1 MDLEFI
7 ISEKENSICTIYL
20 NRTRTLNS
28 FNLKMAEEFQS
39 ALKDAEKDDAIRV
52 IVISGKG
59 RAFSAGQDLK
69 EVLPKNGEQKE
80 LSDIVAKQYNPI
92 IKLIR
97 NIEKPIICAVNGVA
111 AGAGANIAFACDFVI
126 AAYSSTFI
134 QSFSQIGLIPDSAG
148 TFTLPR
154 LVGLAKA
161 TELCMLGNTISAR
174 DAKEFGLI
182 YKAVP
187 DADLEVATNALC
199 NQLKDMPTRG
209 LGLIKR
215 AFNQSF
221 ANSLDEQLKLE
232 EELQKE
238 AGNTYDYNEGVNAF
252 IQKRKPV
259 FKGQ

>member
-1 MDLEFI
+1 MDFEFI
-7 ISEKENSICTIYL
+7 ITEKSDGIYTIYL

-28 FNLKMAEEFQS
+28 FNLQMAEEFQA
-39 ALKDAEKDDAIRV
+39 ALSNAEKDDDVRV

-69 EVLPKNGEQKE
+69 EVLPKNGVTKE
-80 LSDIVAKQYNPI
+80 LSDIVSKQYNPI

-97 NIEKPIICAVNGVA
+97 NIEKPVVCAVNGVA

-126 AAYSSTFI
+126 AGYATTFI

-148 TFTLPR
+148 TFSLPR

-174 DAKEFGLI
+174 DAKAFGLI

-187 DADLEVATNALC
+187 DAELQNAALALC
-199 NQLKDMPTRG
+199 NQLKVMPTRG

-221 ANSLDEQLKLE
+221 SNTLDEQLQLE
-232 EELQKE
+232 EELQRE
-238 AGNTYDYNEGVNAF
+238 AGNTYDYNEGVEAF
-252 IQKRKPV
+252 LQKRKPV
-259 FKGQ
+259 FKGK